1 MGGKTIGIAE
11 SEMTFDSVTTASLNV
26 TGTQTVATQAV
37 TALTVTTMSTTGTA
51 TLGTLAVTASA
62 QIGNAT
68 TDTVGFY
75 GATVTTQPTA
85 ISAVTTATL
94 TSVTT
99 EATISTTPFGYSTA
113 AQADAIVATLNA
125 VAVRAA
131 ALTTQ
136 GNAMDSALTTL
147 GLVA

>member
-1 MGGKTIGIAE
+1 MSGKAIGIAE
-11 SEMTFDSVTTASLNV
+11 SQMTFDSVTTTSLNV
-26 TGTQTVATQAV
+26 TGTQTVATENI
-37 TALTVTTMSTTGTA
+37 TTLGATTA
-51 TLGTLAVTASA
+51 TVATLSVTASA

-85 ISAVTTATL
+85 ISGVTTATL

-99 EATISTTPFGYSTA
+99 DAATSTTPFGYSTA